1 MTEKLDPKTID
12 ALDKL
17 FNAWLAL
24 NGIVSKGG
32 ALYKADTKG
41 AILLNPQKQPI
52 KVDPQLFK
60 TLMDDPTQGFEAFVA
75 KKGIHIK
82 TVQRDFPNKK

>member
-1 MTEKLDPKTID
+1 MTEKLDPKTVE

-24 NGIVSKGG
+24 NGIISKGG
-32 ALYKADTKG
+32 ALYQADPKG
-41 AILLNPQKQPI
+41 QILLNRQGQQI
-52 KVDPQLFK
+52 KADPQQFK
-60 TLMDDPTQGFEAFVA
+60 TLINDPINGFQAFVA

>member
-1 MTEKLDPKTID
+1 MAEKLDPQTID

-24 NGIVSKGG
+24 NGIISKGG
-32 ALYKADTKG
+32 ALYKADPKG
-41 AILLNPQKQPI
+41 QILLNPQGQSMKA
-52 KVDPQLFK
+52 DPQQFK
-60 TLMDDPTQGFEAFVA
+60 TLINDPTHGFQAFVA

-82 TVQRDFPNKK
+82 TVQRDFPDKK